1 MEPQDILSSE
11 DSVLGKN
18 MSNTADNNVVTDSE
32 MNAVSSSVDSPE
44 VVCEAAPSDSEV
56 VRADSVSGI
65 YSREQIIE
73 RIKALLEMPVE
84 EVKDEIDALKQLYYK
99 HRKNEIEEAHR
110 KYDEKTDGEKG
121 EFQIPFDSLEDTLK
135 GLLNVFKEKK
145 AAYIEAIE
153 KEKEENLAR
162 KHAILDEIKGY
173 LQDPDNIGKYYNDF
187 KERQQAFKEIVNV
200 PASAVSELW
209 KNFQTYSENFYDL
222 LKIHKELRDYDFK
235 KNLEQKISLC
245 EQAEALAENTDI
257 LDAFKTLQSLHEEWR
272 GIGPVAKEMREEIWN
287 RFKEASTVINK
298 RHQQYFETIKAT
310 EQANEQSKIVLCEE
324 IEAIDLSSLQSFSAW
339 DEMTKKV
346 LDMQERWKAVGFA
359 SRKVNAQLFE
369 RFRKSC
375 DLFFSRKADYYKSV
389 KDTMSVNLEKKR
401 ALCEQAEA
409 LKESTDWRAVS
420 DKLTQLQKEWRT
432 IGAVPRKY
440 SDTVWKRFTEACDYF
455 FERKKQEFASKRSE
469 EQDNLSAKQAVIEKL
484 NAIDETLDKNERLVQ
499 VRALMAEWA
508 AIGHVPFKEK
518 DKLRKQYQTALDSHF
533 KRWNMKETRNRLDA
547 FSNTVEELA
556 SSDQAQNKLYRERER
571 LMRAYEGL
579 KNNLQT
585 YQNNMGFL
593 NVSSKS
599 GNKMI
604 EDLERKIEKL
614 KDDMQLIAQKIGLID
629 EKLQ

>member
-99 HRKNEIEEAHR
+99 QRKNEIEEAHR

-121 EFQIPFDSLEDTLK
+121 EFQIPFDSLE

-310 EQANEQSKIVLCEE
+310 EQANEQSKIALCEE

-484 NAIDETLDKNERLVQ
+484 NAIDETLDKNEGLVQ

>member
-310 EQANEQSKIVLCEE
+310 EQANEQSKIALCEE

-484 NAIDETLDKNERLVQ
+484 NAIDETLDKNEGLVQ
-499 VRALMAEWA
+499 VRTLMAEWA

>member
-135 GLLNVFKEKK
+135 GLLNVFKEKN

-484 NAIDETLDKNERLVQ
+484 NAIDETLDKNEGLVQ

>member
-1 MEPQDILSSE
+1 M
-11 DSVLGKN
+11 
-18 MSNTADNNVVTDSE
+18 
-32 MNAVSSSVDSPE
+32 
-44 VVCEAAPSDSEV
+44 
-56 VRADSVSGI
+56 
-65 YSREQIIE
+65 
-73 RIKALLEMPVE
+73 
-84 EVKDEIDALKQLYYK
+84 
-99 HRKNEIEEAHR
+99 
-110 KYDEKTDGEKG
+110 
-121 EFQIPFDSLEDTLK
+121 
-135 GLLNVFKEKK
+135 
-145 AAYIEAIE
+145 
-153 KEKEENLAR
+153 
-162 KHAILDEIKGY
+162 
-173 LQDPDNIGKYYNDF
+173 
-187 KERQQAFKEIVNV
+187 
-200 PASAVSELW
+200 
-209 KNFQTYSENFYDL
+209 
-222 LKIHKELRDYDFK
+222 
-235 KNLEQKISLC
+235 
-245 EQAEALAENTDI
+245 
-257 LDAFKTLQSLHEEWR
+257 
-272 GIGPVAKEMREEIWN
+272 N

-310 EQANEQSKIVLCEE
+310 EQANEQSKIALCEE

-484 NAIDETLDKNERLVQ
+484 NAIDETLDKNEGLVQ

>member
-11 DSVLGKN
+11 DSVQRKN

-99 HRKNEIEEAHR
+99 QRKNEIEEAHR

-162 KHAILDEIKGY
+162 KHAILDETKGY

-310 EQANEQSKIVLCEE
+310 EQANEQSKIALCEE

-484 NAIDETLDKNERLVQ
+484 NAIDETLDKNEGLVQ

>member
-310 EQANEQSKIVLCEE
+310 EQANEQSKIALCEE

-420 DKLTQLQKEWRT
+420 DKLTQLQKEWRM

-440 SDTVWKRFTEACDYF
+440 SDTVWKRFSEACDYF

-469 EQDNLSAKQAVIEKL
+469 EQDNLSATQAVIEKL
-484 NAIDETLDKNERLVQ
+484 NAIDETLDKNEGLVQ

>member
-44 VVCEAAPSDSEV
+44 VVCKAAPSDSEV

-99 HRKNEIEEAHR
+99 QRKNEIEEAHR

-310 EQANEQSKIVLCEE
+310 EQANEQSKIALCEE

-484 NAIDETLDKNERLVQ
+484 NAIDETLDKNEGLVQ

>member
-324 IEAIDLSSLQSFSAW
+324 IEAIDLSSLQSFSSW

-484 NAIDETLDKNERLVQ
+484 NAIDETLDKNEGLVQ